1 MAGPAPLT
9 PGPRSPDEF
18 QQFAQELDAVR
29 EGIRLQ
35 LGEADARY
43 VRRLLWTV
51 RGLEAFGR
59 AALVTAPALWPTFG
73 LAWAVGVGALALSK
87 CLENMELAHN
97 VMHGQYEW
105 LHDPRFEG
113 KTYEWDN
120 ACSKE
125 HWRAFHNHLHHQ
137 YTNVQGLDRDF
148 GYGFL
153 RLSDDTPWERRYL
166 TQALYAPVVG
176 LLFEWAF
183 AIHHL
188 AFEQLRH
195 DREAAQAR
203 IRALWPVAR
212 DKMLF
217 QLRKDYLWWPLLAAL
232 LGLVVGGVSQA
243 LWAGLMALAGLAA
256 ANLIRNFWS
265 FVVIFCGHFTDQV
278 HTFPAEHV
286 AHESKGQWYL
296 RQCLG
301 SANIRGGWWFH
312 VLTGNLSHQ
321 IEHHLFPDIPARR
334 YAEMAPQVQA
344 ICERH
349 GVPYHTGSFTRQL
362 ASVVWRVWRHA
373 FPGGQRTLS
382 ELPSAK

>member
-1 MAGPAPLT
+1 
-9 PGPRSPDEF
+9 
-18 QQFAQELDAVR
+18 
-29 EGIRLQ
+29 
-35 LGEADARY
+35 
-43 VRRLLWTV
+43 
-51 RGLEAFGR
+51 
-59 AALVTAPALWPTFG
+59 
-73 LAWAVGVGALALSK
+73 
-87 CLENMELAHN
+87 
-97 VMHGQYEW
+97 
-105 LHDPRFEG
+105 
-113 KTYEWDN
+113 
-120 ACSKE
+120 
-125 HWRAFHNHLHHQ
+125 
-137 YTNVQGLDRDF
+137 
-148 GYGFL
+148 
-153 RLSDDTPWERRYL
+153 
-166 TQALYAPVVG
+166 
-176 LLFEWAF
+176 
-183 AIHHL
+183 
-188 AFEQLRH
+188 
-195 DREAAQAR
+195 
-203 IRALWPVAR
+203 
-212 DKMLF
+212 
-217 QLRKDYLWWPLLAAL
+217 
-232 LGLVVGGVSQA
+232 
-243 LWAGLMALAGLAA
+243 MALAGLSA